1 MELEPIAAAA
11 AAAAAAASSAS
22 AGAPSSIDGEDPDAL
37 IMSSK
42 VIGCYKRKY
51 LSPDDVASYHAARR
65 MKLGWG
71 EYYVPDDCEGWHSSD
86 DDEDINNSDD
96 AAKSQREKACD
107 EAQDE
112 AMYVQIMTSLRMEQ
126 VANDTV
132 DHKDDEKG
140 KAPTKLKDPVGN
152 ASASELLPFGGIP
165 ENLLER
171 IFIYATEKPHEML
184 HFERICKIAHRILH
198 AEGSFWDHHN
208 KFKLRAPVATANSLT
223 TREAIFW
230 EEGIE
235 NIQKQQELHDN
246 AILTVLSEY
255 EEGNAA
261 DNFRYFA
268 SNIMAKMR
276 KSESLGTLRLRGD
289 AVGYLAELL
298 QGFAIKRLEAAVLL
312 AIHSGCITDL
322 VAFTEADLPFTVE
335 TERFVCVD
343 KSDILKLDKIR
354 PFSFFDPSPY
364 PRCSVGVK
372 EHHSTS
378 PNSCTCF
385 CRSTDNQWCW
395 PDDDCLV
402 DDVMPAEA
410 RRKIVRR
417 IAYRAGVV
425 RLSSKAFDLVAAEIF
440 HLLGV
445 LLVDAYEES
454 RTMDYAPILQN
465 EVSGGALRYNIPGNG
480 IDTFTIP
487 PPPVSTGDNPND
499 SECSYTIVPGQIK
512 AAASKRLKG
521 QEVNGTIYGDLWI
534 AGSGFTVEQ
543 EKEEEM
549 SYYLPNRSNEF
560 DSLVRQDIRHLEHSS
575 DVAPEDDDEMEYEYE
590 SDDGAETET
599 EMDENDMMS
608 IGEEFASVWGH
619 HDPSKCVARI
629 VSHGIINGAVD
640 VDDPQSVGLLL
651 ADSAS
656 IPEN

>member
-11 AAAAAAASSAS
+11 AAAATAAS
-22 AGAPSSIDGEDPDAL
+22 AGAPSSIDGEDPVAREIENDAL

-51 LSPDDVASYHAARR
+51 LSPDDVVSYHAARR

-86 DDEDINNSDD
+86 DDEDINDSDD

-112 AMYVQIMTSLRMEQ
+112 AMYVEIMTSLRMEQ

-276 KSESLGTLRLRGD
+276 KSETPGLSCIGTLRLRGD

-322 VAFTEADLPFTVE
+322 VAYTEADLPFTVE

-487 PPPVSTGDNPND
+487 PPPVFTGDNPND

-629 VSHGIINGAVD
+629 VSHGTI
-640 VDDPQSVGLLL
+640 VGLLL

>member
-1 MELEPIAAAA
+1 MELDPIVPA
-11 AAAAAAASSAS
+11 AAAAAAAS
-22 AGAPSSIDGEDPDAL
+22 AGAPSSVGGEDPVAREIEKDAL

-42 VIGCYKRKY
+42 VTGCYKKNY
-51 LSPDDVASYHAARR
+51 LSPDDIASYNAAKR

-86 DDEDINNSDD
+86 DDEDIDDNDD
-96 AAKSQREKACD
+96 AAKSQREEACD
-107 EAQDE
+107 EAEDE
-112 AMYVQIMTSLRMEQ
+112 AMYVEIMASLRMEQ
-126 VANDTV
+126 VANDAV

-140 KAPTKLKDPVGN
+140 KAPTKLKGPVGN

-171 IFIYATEKPHEML
+171 IFIYATEKPYEML
-184 HFERICKIAHRILH
+184 HLERVCKIAHRVLH

-208 KFKLRAPVATANSLT
+208 KFKLRAPVARRGSANPVT

-235 NIQKQQELHDN
+235 SIQKHQESHDN

-255 EEGNAA
+255 EEGNPA
-261 DNFRYFA
+261 DNFRWVA
-268 SNIMAKMR
+268 SGIMAKMR
-276 KSESLGTLRLRGD
+276 KSETPGVPCIGTPRLRGD

-298 QGFAIKRLEAAVLL
+298 EHFAIKRLEAAVIL
-312 AIHSGCITDL
+312 AIHPIRE
-322 VAFTEADLPFTVE
+322 VAFKAVK
-335 TERFVCVD
+335 ERFVCVD
-343 KSDILKLDKIR
+343 KSDIMKLDKIR
-354 PFSFFDPSPY
+354 PFSFLDPSPY
-364 PRCSVGVK
+364 PRCSVGTK
-372 EHHSTS
+372 DHHPTS

-385 CRSTDNQWCW
+385 CPSTDNQWRW

-465 EVSGGALRYNIPGNG
+465 EANSGGLRYNIPGDG
-480 IDTFTIP
+480 IDTFSIP
-487 PPPVSTGDNPND
+487 PPPVFTGDDPND

-512 AAASKRLKG
+512 AAAAKRLKG
-521 QEVNGTIYGDLWI
+521 QEVNGVVYGDHWI

-549 SYYLPNRSNEF
+549 SYYLPNRSDEF
-560 DSLVRQDIRHLEHSS
+560 DSLIRQEIRRLEHSS
-575 DVAPEDDDEMEYEYE
+575 NAAAEDDEDMEYEHE
-590 SDDGAETET
+590 SDDGTETET
-599 EMDENDMMS
+599 EVDESDMMS

-629 VSHGIINGAVD
+629 VSDGNI
-640 VDDPQSVGLLL
+640 VGLQL
-651 ADSAS
+651 ADSAT
-656 IPEN
+656 IPGN